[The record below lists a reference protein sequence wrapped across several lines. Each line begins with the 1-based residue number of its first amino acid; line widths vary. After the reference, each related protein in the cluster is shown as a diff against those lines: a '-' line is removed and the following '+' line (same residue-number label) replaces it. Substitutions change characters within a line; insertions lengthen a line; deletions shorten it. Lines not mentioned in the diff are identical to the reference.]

1 MRRDLEGELDG
12 WSVIAAFKKADGLI
26 VHANSLGQLTSRNAA
41 LGAQDRQSVV
51 QPFTCTLTRI
61 LACHN
66 DIIAYSQQPSKF
78 LHSITI
84 ATEQIQGSIP
94 TGELHDGA
102 AFRHHRTKQA
112 LVTPE
117 VDVDPRCSQR
127 AGRGTASSEL
137 TRDKINDAK
146 IAITFSRRRAPKV
159 LTKNGEDAAASVT
172 GTSKA
177 IGLE

>member
-26 VHANSLGQLTSRNAA
+26 VHAHSLGQLTSRNAA

-51 QPFTCTLTRI
+51 QPFTCSITRI
-61 LACHN
+61 LACHD
-66 DIIAYSQQPSKF
+66 DIVAYSQRRSKF
-78 LHSITI
+78 WHTISI

-94 TGELHDGA
+94 TGELHDSA

-117 VDVDPRCSQR
+117 VDVDSRCSQR
-127 AGRGTASSEL
+127 AGRGTASFEL

-146 IAITFSRRRAPKV
+146 ILITASRHTAPKV
-159 LTKNGEDAAASVT
+159 TSKNGEDAAASVS
-172 GTSKA
+172 GTSKT